1 VVRAVIGSDSAWEL
15 PAVPTSVGS
24 MRRRA
29 VAFAAAAGAS
39 GVTLH
44 ALELAVSETV
54 TNAVVHAYVG
64 REPGLVRVRCW
75 ADGGHMTVEVTD
87 EGIGI
92 GVEARRD
99 SPGVGH
105 GLALVG
111 AVVRTLEVGRRTDGP
126 GTIVTMTFGGA
137 AEQPE
142 VRGLE
147 PLCTLGIE
155 TLADASVVDV
165 VSGGVLRRGSGE
177 VAGDAE
183 LTAWLRS
190 SLPPTKPGTATW
202 AALREGGVHL
212 VVHDPSVARSP
223 GGTGEMLDLAWW
235 VAVPLAG
242 PDGAPAAMWG
252 LGGRRD
258 GRPVPSEGQL
268 RALADAG
275 RTDLTQEVN
284 RAALRARLVRRA
296 PGP

>member
-1 VVRAVIGSDSAWEL
+1 M
-15 PAVPTSVGS
+15 PTSVGS
-24 MRRRA
+24 MRRHA
-29 VAFAAAAGAS
+29 VGYAVAAGAS
-39 GVTLH
+39 ELTVH

-75 ADGGHMTVEVTD
+75 GDGERMIVEVTD

-137 AEQPE
+137 PDRPE
-142 VRGLE
+142 VRDFE
-147 PLCTLGIE
+147 PLCTLAIE
-155 TLADASVVDV
+155 TVADASVVDV
-165 VSGGVLRRGSGE
+165 VSGGVLRRGNGE
-177 VAGDAE
+177 VAGDPE

-223 GGTGEMLDLAWW
+223 GGTGEVLDLNWW
-235 VAVPLAG
+235 VAVPLIG

-252 LGGRRD
+252 LGGRQG
-258 GRPVPSEGQL
+258 GRPVPSEDQL
-268 RALADAG
+268 RALGDAG
-275 RTDLTQEVN
+275 RTDLAQEAN
-284 RAALRARLVRRA
+284 RATLRARLAR
-296 PGP
+296 G